1 MFNENPEL
9 IITSLDKQIW
19 DEELENFV
27 PKNIFDV
34 HTHIYKWS
42 FNKDP
47 KKDIGERNFQ
57 GKYFSEVSMRFAD
70 QVDQLLMP
78 NRVVNRLSFP
88 FPFKYPCN
96 FEGSNEYILEQT
108 KTLTENKCLI
118 LINPNMDKN
127 YIEELLLKNNI
138 KGFKPYRFY
147 SKTNDTINCK
157 ILDFITEEQIEIA
170 DKFGLIIMMHL
181 AKKDAIA
188 DDDNIN
194 DLIYLSDKYPNVK
207 WILAHCARSYSAWAL
222 EKGIKRIRDLKNI
235 WYDCSTV
242 CESDSIEALYQGVGL
257 EKIMYGSDDMI
268 GRMRGKYITF
278 GKAWSAINSD
288 NHNLAL
294 SHCDDRMTFI
304 RYEQLRAM
312 KRGIRNSIITES
324 EKQDL
329 FYNNAKNLIDSVNP
343 IN

>member
-42 FNKDP
+42 FNQDP

-96 FEGSNEYILEQT
+96 FEDSNEYILEQT

-127 YIEELLLKNNI
+127 YIEELSLKNNI

-147 SKTNDTINCK
+147 SKTKDTINCK

-194 DLIYLSDKYPNVK
+194 DLS
-207 WILAHCARSYSAWAL
+207 
-222 EKGIKRIRDLKNI
+222 
-235 WYDCSTV
+235 
-242 CESDSIEALYQGVGL
+242 
-257 EKIMYGSDDMI
+257 
-268 GRMRGKYITF
+268 
-278 GKAWSAINSD
+278 
-288 NHNLAL
+288 
-294 SHCDDRMTFI
+294 
-304 RYEQLRAM
+304 
-312 KRGIRNSIITES
+312 
-324 EKQDL
+324 
-329 FYNNAKNLIDSVNP
+329 LIH
-343 IN
+343 I